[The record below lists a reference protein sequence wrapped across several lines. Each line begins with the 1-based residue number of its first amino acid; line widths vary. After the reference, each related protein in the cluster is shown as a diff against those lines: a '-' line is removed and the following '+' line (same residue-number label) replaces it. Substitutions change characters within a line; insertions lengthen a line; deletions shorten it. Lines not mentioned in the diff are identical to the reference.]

1 MKRKLSV
8 LLLVLI
14 MLFTTACSMQNV
26 KGTESSISKD
36 GDIKNVKVTAPTAAV
51 RAGCSDDTSVLQSS
65 GKNTILNV
73 LSKVADWYAVKL
85 PSGKIGFVKQSEA
98 TPVIVDGKNKPS
110 TGTTGKEGGTNATP
124 LTPDGTA
131 TPKTPGTG
139 VGTGVGPG
147 IGLGLGTDGNPTIP
161 GGTGTGTGTGTGAD
175 TGIDLGIGNNAGG
188 EPVIPD
194 EGNANQA
201 TLTAAE
207 QEMLRLVN
215 EARAQNNVPA
225 LIIDKE
231 LCNVA
236 RIKSQDMIDNNYFS
250 HNSPTYGSPFDMMK
264 DFGVEY
270 VRAGENIAGNR
281 NTANA
286 HNALM
291 NSPGHR
297 KNILS
302 ADFTHI
308 GLGIKDGGPYGMMFC
323 QMFISKP
330 K

>member
-1 MKRKLSV
+1 MKKKFTV
-8 LLLVLI
+8 LLLAFI
-14 MLFTTACSMQNV
+14 MLFAAACSMHNV
-26 KGTESSISKD
+26 KGAESSISKD
-36 GDIKNVKVTAPTAAV
+36 GDIKNVKVTAQTAAV
-51 RAGCSDDTSVLQSS
+51 RAGCSDDTGVLQLPD
-65 GKNTILNV
+65 KYTVLNV
-73 LSKVADWYAVKL
+73 LSKVADWYAIRL
-85 PSGKIGFVKQSEA
+85 PNGQIGFLKESEA
-98 TPVIVDGKNKPS
+98 TPVVVDKKNT
-110 TGTTGKEGGTNATP
+110 TGTTGQTGQGGTNTTP
-124 LTPDGTA
+124 MT
-131 TPKTPGTG
+131 
-139 VGTGVGPG
+139 
-147 IGLGLGTDGNPTIP
+147 P
-161 GGTGTGTGTGTGAD
+161 GGTGTTPMTPGGTDANTAPGTGTSPGQNLPGTGLD
-175 TGIDLGIGNNAGG
+175 PGMGGNGGG
-188 EPVIPD
+188 EPEIPD

-225 LIIDKE
+225 LKIDME

-236 RIKSQDMIDNNYFS
+236 RLKSQDMIDNNYFS

-264 DFGVEY
+264 DFGIEY

-281 NTANA
+281 NTASA

-302 ADFTHI
+302 ADYTHI

-330 K
+330 Q

>member
-8 LLLVLI
+8 LLLALI
-14 MLFTTACSMQNV
+14 MLFSTACSMHNV
-26 KGTESSISKD
+26 KGAESSISKD
-36 GDIKNVKVTAPTAAV
+36 GDIKNVKVTAQTAAV
-51 RAGCSDDTSVLQSS
+51 RAGCSDDTSVLQSPD
-65 GKNTILNV
+65 KNTILNV
-73 LSKVADWYAVKL
+73 LSKVADWYAIKL
-85 PSGKIGFVKQSEA
+85 PDGKIGFLKQSEA
-98 TPVIVDGKNKPS
+98 APVIVDGKNKPS
-110 TGTTGKEGGTNATP
+110 TGTTGQGGTNATP
-124 LTPDGTA
+124 ITPDGTPA
-131 TPKTPGTG
+131 PNAPGTG
-139 VGTGVGPG
+139 GG
-147 IGLGLGTDGNPTIP
+147 IGTDGNPAMP
-161 GGTGTGTGTGTGAD
+161 GGTGTGAD

-201 TLTAAE
+201 SLSAVE
-207 QEMLRLVN
+207 QEMLKLVN

-225 LIIDKE
+225 LIIDRE

-264 DFGVEY
+264 DFGIEY